1 MATSVTTA
9 SMPSVARRSRSA
21 HYRIARIVL
30 SLAVIG
36 FVFLAVMPRVTD
48 YSAAWA
54 SMKDVGWLA
63 IVILLV
69 VTILHLGMYWPQMV
83 ASLPGLTLAQAAV
96 SNQTST
102 GVANT
107 VPGGGVIAVG
117 VSYSMCRSWGFSDAQ
132 IALSTMVT
140 FVWNVFAKLA
150 LPVIALV
157 LLLVAG
163 RATGG
168 MLIATLGGVGL
179 LGAAIG
185 VLALMLWKEA
195 FARQVSLALGS
206 VHGLWLRLIRRP
218 RTSDWGEAG
227 VRFRGHGIRLVGAR
241 WRSLTLSTLAGNL
254 TLFLILLIALRSVG
268 VAGTEL
274 TWTEILGVFAVVRLL
289 STFPITPGGIGFVE
303 LGYIGG
309 LVLAAGPHP
318 GVSAPEF
325 HAQIAAA
332 VLIFRVLTYAV
343 PIPIGAFTYLVWN
356 RKRSWRVPVGQEGI
370 LTSSDAEPQPAAA
383 AMLPA

>member
-1 MATSVTTA
+1 
-9 SMPSVARRSRSA
+9 
-21 HYRIARIVL
+21 
-30 SLAVIG
+30 
-36 FVFLAVMPRVTD
+36 MPRVTD

-54 SMKDVGWLA
+54 NMKDVGWLA
-63 IVILLV
+63 FGILLA
-69 VTILHLGMYWPQMV
+69 VTLLHLGMYWPQMV

-102 GVANT
+102 SVANT
-107 VPGGGVIAVG
+107 VPGGGVVAVG

-132 IALSTMVT
+132 IALSTLVT

-168 MLIATLGGVGL
+168 MLIATLGGLGV

-195 FARQVSLALGS
+195 FARRVSIGLGS
-206 VHGLWLRLIRRP
+206 VHGLWFRLIRRP
-218 RTSDWGEAG
+218 RASDWGGAG
-227 VRFRGHGIRLVGAR
+227 VRFRGHTIQLVGAR

-274 TWTEILGVFAVVRLL
+274 TWTEVLGVFAVVRLL
-289 STFPITPGGIGFVE
+289 SAFPITPGGIGFVE
-303 LGYIGG
+303 LGFIGG

-318 GVSAPEF
+318 GVSAAEF
-325 HAQIAAA
+325 HAQVAAA
-332 VLIFRVLTYAV
+332 VLIYRVLTYAM

-356 RKRSWRVPVGQEGI
+356 RKRSWR
-370 LTSSDAEPQPAAA
+370 TSLRQDGLPKSPEAEAEAQVL
-383 AMLPA
+383 LPA